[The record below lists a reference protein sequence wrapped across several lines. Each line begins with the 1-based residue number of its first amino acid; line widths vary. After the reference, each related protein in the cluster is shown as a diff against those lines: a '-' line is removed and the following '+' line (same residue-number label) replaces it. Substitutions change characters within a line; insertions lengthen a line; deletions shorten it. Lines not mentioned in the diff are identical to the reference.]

1 MPSDLLQKGLVL
13 PKVWAARG
21 RVTKL
26 RLQLLD
32 PRNPQV
38 SIAYSF
44 TDPAR
49 VPAQV
54 KDILTLPP
62 ELCGIDHA
70 MLRLSETLTN
80 QVATYMDTPYL
91 WDTVS
96 YLLRP
101 SSSPSSVHLTLN
113 VRYRP
118 VKTMV
123 LEAKLGYGRNG
134 RDEEYYRHCCGWYV
148 PPRLSLRWLLV

>member
-1 MPSDLLQKGLVL
+1 MPSDLFQNGLVL
-13 PKVWAARG
+13 PKVWAAGG

-113 VRYRP
+113 VRYRS

-134 RDEEYYRHCCGWYV
+134 GDEEHSRHCCGWYV
-148 PPRLSLRWLLV
+148 SPRLSLRWLLV

>member
-1 MPSDLLQKGLVL
+1 MPSDLFQNGLVL
-13 PKVWAARG
+13 PKVWAAGG

-44 TDPAR
+44 SDPAR

-91 WDTVS
+91 WATVS

-113 VRYRP
+113 VRYRS

-123 LEAKLGYGRNG
+123 LEAKLGYGQNG
-134 RDEEYYRHCCGWYV
+134 RDEEYYRYCRSWYV
-148 PPRLSLRWLLV
+148 PPRPSLR

>member
-1 MPSDLLQKGLVL
+1 MPSDLFQNGLVL
-13 PKVWAARG
+13 PKVWAAGG

-54 KDILTLPP
+54 QDILTLPP

-91 WDTVS
+91 WNTVS
-96 YLLRP
+96 CLLRP
-101 SSSPSSVHLTLN
+101 SSSASSLHPT
-113 VRYRP
+113 
-118 VKTMV
+118 
-123 LEAKLGYGRNG
+123 
-134 RDEEYYRHCCGWYV
+134 H
-148 PPRLSLRWLLV
+148 

>member
-1 MPSDLLQKGLVL
+1 MPSDFLQKGLVL

-91 WDTVS
+91 
-96 YLLRP
+96 
-101 SSSPSSVHLTLN
+101 H
-113 VRYRP
+113 
-118 VKTMV
+118 
-123 LEAKLGYGRNG
+123 LEAL
-134 RDEEYYRHCCGWYV
+134 
-148 PPRLSLRWLLV
+148 PLLEPLLLALQTPLFPAQQCTIPSGL